1 MTIFPD
7 FDDELREARF
17 AWERQYEKGYFLN
30 EPIHTE
36 LPAIVQRFKSHG
48 VRRVLDHGCGSG
60 RHTVY
65 LAQHGFEVFGLDI
78 APTGLSATI
87 QKLAAE
93 GLTGHT
99 SLADILQMP
108 YEDEFFDAIISIRVI
123 HHNRIAV
130 IRKTVQEMQRVLKP
144 NGLIW
149 VTVPVPQG
157 HGSKHGTEIEPGTWV
172 PSRGIEKGLPHHL
185 FTEVGLRE
193 LFQHFSILE
202 LQEFAQSHYSVLVK
216 HPLE

>member
-7 FDDELREARF
+7 SHDEFHDARQ

-30 EPIHTE
+30 KPIQHE
-36 LPAIVQRFKSHG
+36 LLDIAQQFKSHG

-65 LAQHGFEVFGLDI
+65 LAKQGFEVFGLDI
-78 APTGLSATI
+78 APTGLSTTI
-87 QKLAAE
+87 HKLAEE

-108 YEDEFFDAIISIRVI
+108 YENGFFDAIISVRVI

-130 IRKTVQEMQRVLKP
+130 IRKTVEELRRVLKP
-144 NGLIW
+144 YGLLW
-149 VTVPVPQG
+149 VTVPVPKG
-157 HGSKHGTEIEPGTWV
+157 HGSRYGQEIEPGTWV
-172 PSRGIEKGLPHHL
+172 PTSGIEKGLPHHL
-185 FTEVGLRE
+185 FTEDGLRE
-193 LFQHFSILE
+193 LFQHFTILE
-202 LQEFAQSHYSVLVK
+202 FKEFALSHYSVLVK
-216 HPLE
+216 RPAE